1 MGKNKI
7 KIYIFL
13 YLITSLFF
21 FIFFMSENKRNAFSE
36 PLITTILKSFIF
48 GVCSLGYGIFS
59 YFKTKF
65 SNKKSNKL

>member
-1 MGKNKI
+1 
-7 KIYIFL
+7 
-13 YLITSLFF
+13 
-21 FIFFMSENKRNAFSE
+21 MSENKRNAFSE